1 MRAFPMTLAALLLA
15 ATSLTVLPAR
25 AQTPATPHQVAPAP
39 APATPAP
46 AAGAPSA
53 APVPPP
59 VSPEAH
65 QEAAALTDLIG
76 VSKQSQQLIDL
87 MRGQII
93 QLVMRAGNKSQDEAT
108 KIVDELLMPD
118 FIAHQSELTN
128 DIIDVWAR
136 AFTID
141 DLKALEVFY
150 KTPLGQKLIQTLPA
164 VTQQGVQAGQSWGQR
179 VYQEAITKHKD
190 ELILRGL
197 KF

>member
-15 ATSLTVLPAR
+15 ATSLTALPA
-25 AQTPATPHQVAPAP
+25 QATPPTPHEVKPTP
-39 APATPAP
+39 ETPAP

-53 APVPPP
+53 APALPP

-76 VSKQSQQLIDL
+76 VSRQSQQLIDL
-87 MRGQII
+87 MRSQMI
-93 QLVMRAGNKSQDEAT
+93 QLVIRAGNKTQDEAT
-108 KIVDELLMPD
+108 KIVDEVLMPD
-118 FIAHQSELTN
+118 FVARQSELTN
-128 DIIDVWAR
+128 NLIDVWAR
-136 AFTID
+136 AFSVD

-164 VTQQGVQAGQSWGQR
+164 VTQQGMQAGQAWGQS